1 MSRHFGENSNLQSRH
16 RVVALL
22 NSSDLLCQA
31 CSLDTTVNLV
41 PSDFRQVP
49 SSKYTLTF
57 FDWHFGQT
65 KDFSIK
71 IWCFLRTK
79 RSNMQLKKNGRPSF
93 ANCITRQPLEYL
105 AFHSSRKEGI
115 FQKTAP
121 LYEKGYSL
129 RQIADETGLP
139 RTSIRDALLAGGI
152 DLKSGKPKTA
162 GRTKTTR
169 SIRLGVAPYGF
180 AWLRGRLVMDPRESE
195 IVRLIVQSWQ
205 SGENYTAITQQLN
218 RLKRRTRSGGAWDH
232 SLVRRI
238 VLRYQQNPDSYKEA
252 LSWVSPN

>member
-1 MSRHFGENSNLQSRH
+1 M
-16 RVVALL
+16 
-22 NSSDLLCQA
+22 
-31 CSLDTTVNLV
+31 
-41 PSDFRQVP
+41 
-49 SSKYTLTF
+49 
-57 FDWHFGQT
+57 
-65 KDFSIK
+65 
-71 IWCFLRTK
+71 FL
-79 RSNMQLKKNGRPSF
+79 SGRPSF

-105 AFHSSRKEGI
+105 AFHSSRKEGV
-115 FQKTAP
+115 FQKAAP

-129 RQIADETGLP
+129 RQIADETGFP
-139 RTSIRDALLAGGI
+139 RSSIRDALVAGGV
-152 DLKSGKPKTA
+152 DLGSGDRQTSKLAKSARP
-162 GRTKTTR
+162 
-169 SIRLGVAPYGF
+169 IRLGVAPYGF

-205 SGENYTAITQQLN
+205 SGQNYTAITQQLN